1 MIDVEGDLL
10 FNKKLFIDYNGLKNG
25 LRNNKDGFVFFG
37 SVAHFNGKII
47 NDFVLNIKDDNENNE
62 KDIFSKIIFAIF
74 YDKILGK
81 FFFKNIRRLKTEKKE
96 QINFNLIVFHIQKN
110 EVKIINNI
118 IIQFGCSINY
128 YILIQL
134 KDNIIQISLL
144 RKAMEKI
151 DETIFTFNKKDSPI
165 TIGESGKL
173 KIPGKKKLSLLIYD
187 KVFNYWIL
195 KDPKSEIW
203 VYSDNKIELNKTIIF
218 KMGREIFQITYDKN
232 SE

>member
-81 FFFKNIRRLKTEKKE
+81 FFFKTIRQFKSDIKE

-110 EVKIINNI
+110 EIKIINNI

-151 DETIFTFNKKDSPI
+151 DETIFIFNKKESPI

-232 SE
+232 IE

>member
-144 RKAMEKI
+144 RKIIDKI
-151 DETIFTFNKKDSPI
+151 DENIFIFKKKESPI

-187 KVFNYWIL
+187 KFFNYWIL
-195 KDPKSEIW
+195 KDPNSEMW
-203 VYSDNKIELNKTIIF
+203 VYSDNKIELNKTLIF
-218 KMGREIFQITYDKN
+218 KMGKEMFQIKTEKN
-232 SE
+232 C

>member
-81 FFFKNIRRLKTEKKE
+81 FFFKNVRRLKTENKE

-187 KVFNYWIL
+187 KVFNYGIL

-232 SE
+232 IE

>member
-81 FFFKNIRRLKTEKKE
+81 FFFKNIRRLKTENKE

-151 DETIFTFNKKDSPI
+151 DETIFTFNTKDSPI

-218 KMGREIFQITYDKN
+218 KMGREIFQIKYDKN
-232 SE
+232 IE

>member
-81 FFFKNIRRLKTEKKE
+81 FFFKNIRRLKTENKE

-151 DETIFTFNKKDSPI
+151 DETIFTFNTKDSPI

-203 VYSDNKIELNKTIIF
+203 VYSDNKIELNKTILF
-218 KMGREIFQITYDKN
+218 KIGREIFQISYDKN
-232 SE
+232 S